1 LLTVWNTVP
10 PLGKRK
16 SRVEFL
22 KFEHGLIIIF
32 RMLEILA
39 IGFAIFIVLKLFEG
53 PVVKLL
59 PSLLLASV
67 LHAPKLITYVPE
79 AMDANRTG
87 IHFTFLFSL

>member
-1 LLTVWNTVP
+1 MEYCSTP
-10 PLGKRK
+10 GGKENLALK
-16 SRVEFL
+16 FL
-22 KFEHGLIIIF
+22 KFEHGLIIIS

-87 IHFTFLFSL
+87 IHTTFLFSL

>member
-1 LLTVWNTVP
+1 
-10 PLGKRK
+10 
-16 SRVEFL
+16 
-22 KFEHGLIIIF
+22 
-32 RMLEILA
+32 MLEILA

-87 IHFTFLFSL
+87 NHYIFVLSIWNIIYILPNIGSNRWITMDLWDLCWFIEIG

>member
-1 LLTVWNTVP
+1 
-10 PLGKRK
+10 
-16 SRVEFL
+16 
-22 KFEHGLIIIF
+22 
-32 RMLEILA
+32 MLEILA

-87 IHFTFLFSL
+87 IHYDFY